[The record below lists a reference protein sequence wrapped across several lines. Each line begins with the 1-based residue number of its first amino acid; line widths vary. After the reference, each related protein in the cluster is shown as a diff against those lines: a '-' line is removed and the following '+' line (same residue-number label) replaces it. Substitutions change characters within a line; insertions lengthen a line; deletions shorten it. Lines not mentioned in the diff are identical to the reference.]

1 MFKID
6 SDERKAVDVI
16 CNIKKNM
23 KKNNIESQILVI
35 FGSNGDLSKRK
46 LLPAVFQL
54 YIDNL
59 LPENFV
65 VVGAGSQEK
74 NEVAYRV
81 DVRESLS
88 IFSKKTIA
96 EYPEKLEEFLL
107 KVYYKKVNNQQES
120 DFSELK
126 NYIDSLS
133 EQLGITKNIVFY
145 FSIPPFLYEVV
156 AAHLV
161 KYGLNKEEE
170 GWKRI
175 IVEKPFGYS
184 YDTAL
189 DLDKKLHAGFN
200 EEQIYRIDHYL
211 GKETVQN
218 IMVTRFSNGFFEP
231 IWNRKY
237 IQRIEITASEKIGVG
252 NRGGY
257 YDTSGAMR
265 DMIQNHLLQVLAV
278 VAMEPPAVFDSDS
291 IRNETVKVLQA
302 LRPIKAGEVAENV
315 VRGQY
320 ISSQIGDDIQK
331 GYRQETGVA
340 ANSKTETFVAMKVF
354 IDNWRWGEVPFF
366 IRTGKQL
373 PERVTE
379 VVIHLKP
386 APHQLFKQ
394 LCLTEPNNMIILRI
408 HPDAGVAIDFGMKI
422 PGAGFKVQNVNMAFH
437 YSDLAE
443 KKISEAYERL
453 LLDSMTGDST
463 LYARADAVKASW
475 KFVDPILQ
483 AWKNNPDI
491 PLYFYESGTWG
502 PVESNNLFG
511 DKYVKWRQPFEKFK
525 TE

>member
-1 MFKID
+1 
-6 SDERKAVDVI
+6 
-16 CNIKKNM
+16 M
-23 KKNNIESQILVI
+23 KKNNIEDQILVI
-35 FGSNGDLSKRK
+35 FGSNGDLAKRK
-46 LLPAVFQL
+46 LLPAIFSLFLDQ
-54 YIDNL
+54 L
-59 LPENFV
+59 LPYNFAV
-65 VVGAGSQEK
+65 IGAGSQEK
-74 NEVAYRV
+74 DEVAYRN
-81 DVRESLS
+81 DVLESLKT
-88 IFSKKTIA
+88 FSPKKLKDN
-96 EYPEKLEEFLL
+96 PGKVDEFLQ
-107 KVYYKKVNNQQES
+107 KVYYKKVNNQVVE
-120 DFSELK
+120 DFELLSK
-126 NYIDSLS
+126 YVQDLS
-133 EQLGITKNIVFY
+133 ERLSIKQNIVYY

-156 AAHLV
+156 AANLE
-161 KYGLNKEEE
+161 KYGMNLQTN

-184 YDTAL
+184 YDTAV
-189 DLDKKLHAGFN
+189 DLDNKLHSGFQ

-237 IQRIEITASEKIGVG
+237 VDRVEITASERIGVG
-252 NRGGY
+252 SRGGY

-278 VAMEPPAVFDSDS
+278 VAMEPPSVFDSDS
-291 IRNETVKVLQA
+291 IRNETVKVLHA
-302 LRPIKAGEVAENV
+302 LRPIKGKDVAENV
-315 VRGQY
+315 IRGQY
-320 ISSQIGDDIQK
+320 ISGQIGEEVQV
-331 GYRQETGVA
+331 GYRQEKGVA
-340 ANSKTETFVAMKVF
+340 PNSKTETFVAMKVHL
-354 IDNWRWGEVPFF
+354 DNWRWGEVPFY

-373 PERVTE
+373 PARVTE

-453 LLDSMTGDST
+453 LLDCMIGDST

-475 KFVDPILQ
+475 KFVDPILL
-483 AWKNNPDI
+483 AWKMNPDI
-491 PLYFYESGTWG
+491 PMYFYESGTWG
-502 PVESNNLFG
+502 PNESNNLFK
-511 DKYVKWRQPFEKFK
+511 DPFMKWRQPFEKFE
-525 TE
+525 TD

>member
-1 MFKID
+1 
-6 SDERKAVDVI
+6 
-16 CNIKKNM
+16 M
-23 KKNNIESQILVI
+23 KKNNIENQILVI
-35 FGSNGDLSKRK
+35 FGSNGDLAKRK
-46 LLPAVFQL
+46 LLPAIFQL
-54 YIDNL
+54 FIDNL
-59 LPENFV
+59 LPEHFV
-65 VVGAGSQEK
+65 VLGAGSQEK
-74 NEVAYRV
+74 DEQTYRI
-81 DVRESLS
+81 DVRESLNT
-88 IFSKKTIA
+88 FVKKTVSDNA
-96 EYPEKLEEFLL
+96 LQLDNFLEKI
-107 KVYYKKVNNQQES
+107 YYKKVNNQTEE
-120 DFSELK
+120 DFGALK
-126 NYIDSLS
+126 EYIDQLS
-133 EQLGITKNIVFY
+133 AKLEIPQNIVYY

-156 AAHLV
+156 AASLV
-161 KYGLNKEEE
+161 KYGLNTEEN

-184 YDTAL
+184 YETAV
-189 DLDKKLHAGFN
+189 DLDKKLHSGFN
-200 EEQIYRIDHYL
+200 EDQIYRIDHYL

-237 IQRIEITASEKIGVG
+237 VQRIEITASEKIGVG

-278 VAMEPPAVFDSDS
+278 VAMEPPSVFDSDS

-302 LRPIKAGEVAENV
+302 LRPIKANEVANYV

-320 ISSQIGDDIQK
+320 ISGQVGEEVQN

-340 ANSKTETFVAMKVF
+340 PNSKTETFVALKVF
-354 IDNWRWGEVPFF
+354 IDNWRWGDVPFY

-453 LLDSMTGDST
+453 LLDCMTGDST

-475 KFVDPILQ
+475 KFVDTILQ

-502 PVESNNLFG
+502 PNESNALFD

>member
-1 MFKID
+1 
-6 SDERKAVDVI
+6 
-16 CNIKKNM
+16 M
-23 KKNNIESQILVI
+23 KKNNIESQLLVI

-46 LLPAVFQL
+46 LLPAVFKL
-54 YIDNL
+54 YIENL
-59 LPENFV
+59 LPDNFV
-65 VVGAGSQEK
+65 VLGAGSQEK
-74 NEVAYRV
+74 NEEAYRV
-81 DVRESLS
+81 DVRESLNTFANKS
-88 IFSKKTIA
+88 ISQF
-96 EYPEKLEEFLL
+96 PERLEEFLQ
-107 KVYYKKVNNQQES
+107 KVFYKKVNNQQEE
-120 DFSELK
+120 DFGALK
-126 NYIDSLS
+126 VYIDQLAVDQSL
-133 EQLGITKNIVFY
+133 TKNIVFY

-156 AAHLV
+156 AANLV
-161 KYGLNKEEE
+161 KYGLNNEDD

-189 DLDKKLHAGFN
+189 DLDKKLHNGFH

-237 IQRIEITASEKIGVG
+237 IQRIEITASERIGVG

-302 LRPIKAGEVAENV
+302 IRPIKQGEVADNV
-315 VRGQY
+315 IRGQY
-320 ISSQIGDDIQK
+320 ISGQIGEEVQT
-331 GYRQETGVA
+331 GYRQEKGVA
-340 ANSKTETFVAMKVF
+340 PNSKTETFVAMKIFV
-354 IDNWRWGEVPFF
+354 DNWRWGDVPFF

-443 KKISEAYERL
+443 KKIAEAYERL
-453 LLDSMTGDST
+453 LLDCMIGDST

-502 PVESNNLFG
+502 PVESNKLFD

>member
-1 MFKID
+1 
-6 SDERKAVDVI
+6 
-16 CNIKKNM
+16 M

-35 FGSNGDLSKRK
+35 FGSNGDLAKRK
-46 LLPAVFQL
+46 LLPAMFQL
-54 YIDNL
+54 FVENL
-59 LPENFV
+59 LPTEFAIL
-65 VVGAGSQEK
+65 GAGSMAADKES
-74 NEVAYRV
+74 YRNT
-81 DVRESLS
+81 VRESLQTFAKS
-88 IFSKKTIA
+88 SFLVNANKVEAFLDLIYYQKVSNQVETDFEDLKLTI
-96 EYPEKLEEFLL
+96 
-107 KVYYKKVNNQQES
+107 NQ
-120 DFSELK
+120 
-126 NYIDSLS
+126 LS
-133 EQLGITKNIVFY
+133 ETLHVTQNIVYY
-145 FSIPPFLYEVV
+145 FSIPPFLYETV
-156 AAHLV
+156 AANLV
-161 KYGLNKEEE
+161 AYQLNEEGN

-184 YDTAL
+184 YDSAV
-189 DLDKKLHAGFN
+189 DLDKKLHNGFA

-237 IQRIEITASEKIGVG
+237 IDRVEITSSEKIGVG

-278 VAMEPPAVFDSDS
+278 VTMEPPSIFESEA
-291 IRNETVKVLQA
+291 IRNETVKVLQSI
-302 LRPIKAGEVAENV
+302 RPIKEDELKDHVI
-315 VRGQY
+315 RGQY
-320 ISSQIGDDIQK
+320 IASEGNEHAEKSYRDEK
-331 GYRQETGVA
+331 GVNPE
-340 ANSKTETFVAMKVF
+340 SMTETFVAMKLF
-354 IDNWRWGEVPFF
+354 IDNWRWGEVPFY

-422 PGAGFKVQNVNMAFH
+422 PGSGFKVQNVNMAFH

-453 LLDSMTGDST
+453 LLDCMTGDST
-463 LYARADAVKASW
+463 LYARADAVRASW
-475 KFVDPILQ
+475 KFVDPILN
-483 AWKNNPDI
+483 AWRDNPDI
-491 PLYFYESGTWG
+491 PIYFYEAGTWG
-502 PVESNNLFG
+502 PKESNLLFC
-511 DKYVKWRQPFEKFK
+511 DKYVKWRQPLLEFK
-525 TE
+525 TED

>member
-1 MFKID
+1 M
-6 SDERKAVDVI
+6 
-16 CNIKKNM
+16 
-23 KKNNIESQILVI
+23 LVI
-35 FGSNGDLSKRK
+35 FGSNGDLAKRK

-54 YIDNL
+54 YLDKL
-59 LPENFV
+59 LPENFLV
-65 VVGAGSQEK
+65 LGAGSQEK
-74 NEVAYRV
+74 SVASYRA
-81 DVRESLS
+81 DVQDSLYQ
-88 IFSKKTIA
+88 FSKKSA
-96 EYPEKLEEFLL
+96 EENSEQISGFLNM
-107 KVYYKKVNNQQES
+107 VYYKKVNNQTEE
-120 DFSELK
+120 DFRALK
-126 NYIDSLS
+126 EYIDSLS
-133 EQLGITKNIVFY
+133 SSLNIPQNIVYY

-161 KYGLNKEEE
+161 QAGLNTEGN

-184 YDTAL
+184 LETAIEL
-189 DLDKKLHAGFN
+189 DNKLHSGFN

-218 IMVTRFSNGFFEP
+218 IMVTRFYNGFFEP

-237 IQRIEITASEKIGVG
+237 IDRIEITASEKIGVG
-252 NRGGY
+252 SRGGY

-278 VAMEPPAVFDSDS
+278 VAMEPPAIFDSDS

-302 LRPIKAGEVAENV
+302 LRPIKGADVQNFV

-320 ISSQIGDDIQK
+320 ISGQVGDEVQK

-340 ANSKTETFVAMKVF
+340 PNSKTETFVALKVF
-354 IDNWRWGEVPFF
+354 IDNWRWGDVPFY

-394 LCLTEPNNMIILRI
+394 LCLTDTNNLIILRI
-408 HPDAGVAIDFGMKI
+408 HPDAGVAVDFGMKI
-422 PGAGFKVQNVNMAFH
+422 PGQGYKVQNVNMAFH

-453 LLDSMTGDST
+453 LLDCMTGDST

-483 AWKNNPDI
+483 GWKNNPEI
-491 PLYFYESGTWG
+491 PLYFYEAGTWG
-502 PVESNNLFG
+502 PNESNALFG
-511 DKYVKWRQPFEKFK
+511 DKFVKWRQPFEKFK

>member
-1 MFKID
+1 
-6 SDERKAVDVI
+6 
-16 CNIKKNM
+16 M
-23 KKNNIESQILVI
+23 KKNIIDDQILVI

-54 YIDNL
+54 YAENL
-59 LPENFV
+59 LPDNFV
-65 VVGAGSQEK
+65 VLGAGSQEK
-74 NEVAYRV
+74 DTDTYRQDVNEA
-81 DVRESLS
+81 LNQ
-88 IFSKKTIA
+88 FASKSIA
-96 EYPEKLEEFLL
+96 ENGSLLPGFLEKVHYV
-107 KVYYKKVNNQQES
+107 KVQNQIEN
-120 DFSELK
+120 DFHGLK
-126 NYIDSLS
+126 NKINDLSL
-133 EQLGITKNIVFY
+133 EFGIKKNIVYY

-156 AAHLV
+156 AANLV
-161 KYGLNKEEE
+161 KFGLNKEDD

-184 YDTAL
+184 YDTAI
-189 DLDKKLHAGFN
+189 DLDKKLHTGFN
-200 EEQIYRIDHYL
+200 EDQIYRIDHYL

-237 IQRIEITASEKIGVG
+237 IDRIEITASEKIGVG
-252 NRGGY
+252 SRGGY
-257 YDTSGAMR
+257 YDTSGALR
-265 DMIQNHLLQVLAV
+265 DMIQNHLLQVMAV

-302 LRPIKAGEVAENV
+302 LRPIKAGEVSKYV

-320 ISSQIGDDIQK
+320 VSGVVNGEVQN
-331 GYRQETGVA
+331 GYRQEKGVA
-340 ANSKTETFVAMKVF
+340 PDSKTETFVAMKVF
-354 IDNWRWGEVPFF
+354 IDNWRWADVPFY

-386 APHQLFKQ
+386 APQQLFKQ
-394 LCLTEPNNMIILRI
+394 LCLTDPNNMIILRI

-437 YSDLAE
+437 YSDLAD
-443 KKISEAYERL
+443 KKIAEAYERL
-453 LLDSMTGDST
+453 ILDCMTGDST

-475 KFVDPILQ
+475 KFVDPILN
-483 AWKNNPDI
+483 AWKNDPEI
-491 PLYFYESGTWG
+491 PLYFYECNTWG
-502 PVESNNLFG
+502 PKETNSLF
-511 DKYVKWRQPFEKFK
+511 DEKFMKWREPFAKFK

>member
-1 MFKID
+1 
-6 SDERKAVDVI
+6 
-16 CNIKKNM
+16 M
-23 KKNNIESQILVI
+23 KKNNTEDQILVI
-35 FGSNGDLSKRK
+35 FGSNGDLAKRK

-54 YIDNL
+54 FIDGL
-59 LPENFV
+59 LPERFIV
-65 VVGAGSQEK
+65 LGAGSQEK
-74 NEVAYRV
+74 EEEAYRTDV
-81 DVRESLS
+81 DDALKTFAKKSYTENSL
-88 IFSKKTIA
+88 
-96 EYPEKLEEFLL
+96 KLADFLK
-107 KVYYKKVNNQQES
+107 KVYYKKVNNQQEE
-120 DFSELK
+120 DFSQLK
-126 NYIDSLS
+126 NYIDTVSQTLDLK
-133 EQLGITKNIVFY
+133 QNIVYY

-161 KYGLNKEEE
+161 KFGLNNEDN

-184 YDTAL
+184 YDTAI
-189 DLDKKLHAGFN
+189 DLDKKLHNGFN
-200 EEQIYRIDHYL
+200 EDQIYRIDHYL

-237 IQRIEITASEKIGVG
+237 IDRIEITASEKIGVG
-252 NRGGY
+252 SRGGY
-257 YDTSGAMR
+257 YDTSGALR
-265 DMIQNHLLQVLAV
+265 DMIQNHLLQVMAV

-302 LRPIKAGEVAENV
+302 LRPIRPNEVSKSV

-320 ISSQIGDDIQK
+320 ISGEVNGEIQK

-340 ANSKTETFVAMKVF
+340 PSSKTETFVAIKLF
-354 IDNWRWGEVPFF
+354 IDNWRWGDVPFY

-386 APHQLFKQ
+386 APQQLFKQ
-394 LCLTEPNNMIILRI
+394 LCLTEPSNMIILRI

-437 YSDLAE
+437 YSDLAD
-443 KKISEAYERL
+443 KKIAEAYERL
-453 LLDSMTGDST
+453 ILDCMTGDST

-475 KFVDPILQ
+475 KFVDPILN
-483 AWKNNPDI
+483 AWKNDPEI
-491 PLYFYESGTWG
+491 PLYFYECNTWG
-502 PVESNNLFG
+502 PKESNNLYD
-511 DKYVKWRQPFEKFK
+511 DKFMKWREPFSKFK

>member
-1 MFKID
+1 M
-6 SDERKAVDVI
+6 
-16 CNIKKNM
+16 
-23 KKNNIESQILVI
+23 LVI
-35 FGSNGDLSKRK
+35 FGSNGDLAKRK

-54 YIDNL
+54 YLDKL
-59 LPENFV
+59 LPENFLV
-65 VVGAGSQEK
+65 LGAGSQEK
-74 NEVAYRV
+74 SVASYRA
-81 DVRESLS
+81 DVQDSLYQ
-88 IFSKKTIA
+88 FSKKSA
-96 EYPEKLEEFLL
+96 EENSEQISDFLNM
-107 KVYYKKVNNQQES
+107 VYYKKVNNQAEE
-120 DFSELK
+120 DFGALK
-126 NYIDSLS
+126 EYIDSLS
-133 EQLGITKNIVFY
+133 SSLNIPQNIVYY

-161 KYGLNKEEE
+161 QAGLNTEGN

-184 YDTAL
+184 LETAIEL
-189 DLDKKLHAGFN
+189 DNKLHSGFN

-218 IMVTRFSNGFFEP
+218 IMVTRFYNGFFEP

-237 IQRIEITASEKIGVG
+237 IDRIEITASEKIGVG
-252 NRGGY
+252 SRGGY

-278 VAMEPPAVFDSDS
+278 VAMEPPAIFDSDS

-302 LRPIKAGEVAENV
+302 LRPIKGADVQNFV

-320 ISSQIGDDIQK
+320 ISGQVGDEVQK

-340 ANSKTETFVAMKVF
+340 PNSKTETFVALKVF
-354 IDNWRWGEVPFF
+354 IDNWRWGDVPFY

-394 LCLTEPNNMIILRI
+394 LCLTDTNNLIILRI
-408 HPDAGVAIDFGMKI
+408 HPDAGVAVDFGMKI
-422 PGAGFKVQNVNMAFH
+422 PGQGYKVQNVNMAFH

-453 LLDSMTGDST
+453 LLDCMTGDST

-483 AWKNNPDI
+483 AWKNNPEI
-491 PLYFYESGTWG
+491 PLYFYEAGTWG
-502 PVESNNLFG
+502 PNESNALFG
-511 DKYVKWRQPFEKFK
+511 DKFVKWRQPFEKFK

>member
-1 MFKID
+1 
-6 SDERKAVDVI
+6 
-16 CNIKKNM
+16 M
-23 KKNNIESQILVI
+23 KRNNIDGQMLVI
-35 FGSNGDLSKRK
+35 FGSNGDLAKRK

-54 YIDNL
+54 YLDKL
-59 LPENFV
+59 LPENFLV
-65 VVGAGSQEK
+65 LGAGSQEK
-74 NEVAYRV
+74 TVGAYRAEV
-81 DVRESLS
+81 EDSLNV
-88 IFSKKTIA
+88 FSKKAVQENPGEIVGFLNLVYYQKVHNQT
-96 EYPEKLEEFLL
+96 EKDFGLL
-107 KVYYKKVNNQQES
+107 KE
-120 DFSELK
+120 
-126 NYIDSLS
+126 YIDSL
-133 EQLGITKNIVFY
+133 GIELNVPQNIVYY

-156 AAHLV
+156 AANLV
-161 KYGLNKEEE
+161 KYGLNTETN

-184 YDTAL
+184 LETAI
-189 DLDKKLHAGFN
+189 DLDNKLHNGFN

-218 IMVTRFSNGFFEP
+218 IMVTRFYNGFFEP

-237 IQRIEITASEKIGVG
+237 IDRIEITASEKIGVG
-252 NRGGY
+252 ARGGY
-257 YDTSGAMR
+257 YETSGAMR

-278 VAMEPPAVFDSDS
+278 VAMEPPAIFDSDS

-302 LRPIKAGEVAENV
+302 LRPIKGSDVKDFV

-320 ISSQIGDDIQK
+320 ISGQIGDEVQK

-340 ANSKTETFVAMKVF
+340 PNSKTETFVALKVF
-354 IDNWRWGEVPFF
+354 IDNWRWGDIPFY

-394 LCLTEPNNMIILRI
+394 LCLTEMNNLIILRI
-408 HPDAGVAIDFGMKI
+408 HPDAGVAVDFGMKI
-422 PGAGFKVQNVNMAFH
+422 PGQGYKVQNVNMAFH

-453 LLDSMTGDST
+453 LLDCMTGDST

-483 AWKNNPDI
+483 AWKTNPDI
-491 PLYFYESGTWG
+491 PLYFYEAGTWG
-502 PVESNNLFG
+502 PNESNTLFG
-511 DKYVKWRQPFEKFK
+511 DKFIKWRQPFEKFK
-525 TE
+525 TEN

>member
-1 MFKID
+1 
-6 SDERKAVDVI
+6 
-16 CNIKKNM
+16 M
-23 KKNNIESQILVI
+23 KKNNIESQLLVI
-35 FGSNGDLSKRK
+35 FGSNGDLAKRK

-54 YIDNL
+54 YIENL
-59 LPENFV
+59 LPDNFV
-65 VVGAGSQEK
+65 VLGAGSQEK
-74 NEVAYRV
+74 NVEAYRI
-81 DVRESLS
+81 DVQESLKIFANKS
-88 IFSKKTIA
+88 ITG
-96 EYPEKLEEFLL
+96 YPEKLQEFLQ
-107 KVYYKKVNNQQES
+107 KVFYKKVNNQQEE
-120 DFSELK
+120 DFQ
-126 NYIDSLS
+126 SLS
-133 EQLGITKNIVFY
+133 DYIQTLATEHNLTKNIVFY

-156 AAHLV
+156 AANLV
-161 KYGLNKEEE
+161 KYGLNNEED

-184 YDTAL
+184 YETAL
-189 DLDKKLHAGFN
+189 DLDKKLHNGFH

-237 IQRIEITASEKIGVG
+237 IERIEITASEKIGVG

-302 LRPIKAGEVAENV
+302 IRPIKPGEVADNV
-315 VRGQY
+315 IRGQY
-320 ISSQIGDDIQK
+320 ISGQVGDEVQK

-340 ANSKTETFVAMKVF
+340 PNSKTETFVAMKIFV
-354 IDNWRWGEVPFF
+354 DNWRWGDVPFF

-386 APHQLFKQ
+386 APQQLFKQ
-394 LCLTEPNNMIILRI
+394 LCLTEPNNLIILRI

-443 KKISEAYERL
+443 KKIAEAYERL
-453 LLDSMTGDST
+453 LLDCMIGDST

-483 AWKNNPDI
+483 AWKNNPEI

-502 PVESNNLFG
+502 PVESNKLFD

>member
-1 MFKID
+1 
-6 SDERKAVDVI
+6 
-16 CNIKKNM
+16 M
-23 KKNNIESQILVI
+23 KKNNVESQILVI
-35 FGSNGDLSKRK
+35 FGSNGDLAKRK

-54 YIDNL
+54 FLDGL
-59 LPENFV
+59 LPEKFAV
-65 VVGAGSQEK
+65 LGAGSQEK
-74 NEVAYRV
+74 DEETYRSEVSETLCVFA
-81 DVRESLS
+81 
-88 IFSKKTIA
+88 KKSV
-96 EYPEKLEEFLL
+96 EENKDGLKAFLQQ
-107 KVYYKKVNNQQES
+107 VFYKKVHNQTEE
-120 DFSELK
+120 DFGALK
-126 NYIDSLS
+126 QYIDKLS
-133 EQLGITKNIVFY
+133 ADKGIPQNIVYY

-156 AAHLV
+156 AANLV
-161 KYGLNKEEE
+161 KFGLNTEDN

-184 YDTAL
+184 LDTAI
-189 DLDKKLHAGFN
+189 DLDKKLHNGFH

-218 IMVTRFSNGFFEP
+218 IMVTRFYNGFFEP

-237 IQRIEITASEKIGVG
+237 IDRVEITASEKIGVG

-278 VAMEPPAVFDSDS
+278 VTMEPPAIFDSDS

-302 LRPIKAGEVAENV
+302 LRPIKGSDVQDFV

-320 ISSQIGDDIQK
+320 ISGQVGEEVQQ

-340 ANSKTETFVAMKVF
+340 PNSKTETFVAMKVF
-354 IDNWRWGEVPFF
+354 IDNWRWGGIPFY

-386 APHQLFKQ
+386 APHQLFNQ
-394 LCLTEPNNMIILRI
+394 LCLTEANNLIILRI
-408 HPDAGVAIDFGMKI
+408 HPDAGVAVDFGMKI
-422 PGAGFKVQNVNMAFH
+422 PGQGYKVQNVNMAFH

-453 LLDSMTGDST
+453 LLDCMIGDST

-483 AWKNNPDI
+483 AWKNNPEI
-491 PLYFYESGTWG
+491 PLYFYEAGTWG
-502 PVESNNLFG
+502 PKESNLLFG
-511 DKYVKWRQPFEKFK
+511 DKYIKWRQPFEKFK